1 LSVLVGTICVMAAPV
16 VDEVQAAGD
25 ARWLARLRAAETESR
40 MAQARVLEIIGEH
53 DAVGVAWRSGYG
65 TVARM
70 FAAVALIGAGEARN
84 RVAAAEALAP
94 RQSLT
99 GETLPPRCPVT
110 AAAFAA
116 GEISAAAVR
125 IVTDAMRRIPAGV
138 HPEIE
143 AEVEQTLADHAR
155 RFEPR
160 PLAQITHR
168 VLAHLDPDGPAP
180 TEAPPPPAREL
191 HLRPNGDGSLRLDG
205 HLDNEGAA
213 IVRTVLDSLSAR
225 RPDTDPAGPDQ
236 RTLAQRN
243 GDALVEAC
251 GILLD
256 DAVLPT
262 AGGQRP
268 HLVVTI
274 GLQQLIDGLGSA
286 TLDYGGSID
295 AATARRLACDS
306 CVVPV
311 VLGGD
316 SQPLDVGQAKRS
328 ATAAI
333 RAGLAARDGGCA
345 WPGCDQP
352 PGRCIAH
359 HICHFAH
366 HGETKLSNLVLLCR
380 WHHHL
385 IHHSEWKVRIREHI
399 PEFIP
404 PEWLDP
410 DRTPLRNP
418 LRQ

>member
-1 LSVLVGTICVMAAPV
+1 MAAPV

-25 ARWLARLRAAETESR
+25 ARWLARLRAAEMEAR
-40 MAQARVLEIIGEH
+40 MAQARVLQIIGER
-53 DAVGVAWRSGYG
+53 DAVGVAGRSGYG
-65 TVARM
+65 TVQRM
-70 FAAVALIGAGEARN
+70 VAAVTLIGAGEARN
-84 RVAAAEALAP
+84 RVATAEALAP
-94 RQSLT
+94 RQSLI
-99 GETLPPRCPVT
+99 GETLPPRCPAT

-125 IVTDAMRRIPAGV
+125 IVTDAMRRMPAGV
-138 HPEIE
+138 HPETE
-143 AEVEQTLADHAR
+143 AEIEQTLAGHAR

-191 HLRPNGDGSLRLDG
+191 HLRPNDDGSLRLDG
-205 HLDNEGAA
+205 HLDNEAAA
-213 IVRTVLDSLSAR
+213 IVRTVLDSLNGR
-225 RPDTDPAGPDQ
+225 RPDTDPAGPDE

-251 GILLD
+251 SMLLD

-262 AGGQRP
+262 SGGQRP

-274 GLQQLIDGLGSA
+274 GLQQLIDGLGNA

-311 VLGGD
+311 VMGGD
-316 SQPLDVGQAKRS
+316 SQLLDVGLAKRS

-345 WPGCDQP
+345 WPGCDTP
-352 PGRCIAH
+352 PARCIAH

-366 HGETKLSNLVLLCR
+366 HGETKLSNMVLLCR

-418 LRQ
+418 LRH